1 MAAVRGQAF
10 AWPDFQVGRFLTP
23 CMAATY
29 TCEKVLVG
37 SFLKL
42 NLEIAS

>member
-23 CMAATY
+23 CMATTY
-29 TCEKVLVG
+29 SCEKVLVG
-37 SFLKL
+37 GFHNL